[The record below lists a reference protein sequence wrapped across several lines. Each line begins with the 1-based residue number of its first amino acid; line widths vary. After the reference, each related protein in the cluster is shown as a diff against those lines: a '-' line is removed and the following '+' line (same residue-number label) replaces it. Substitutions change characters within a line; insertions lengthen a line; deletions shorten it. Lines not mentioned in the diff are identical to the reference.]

1 MAEGLWLSYQPH
13 KEGVQSTN
21 QSASLAVVGSGPQ
34 GPQQHN
40 GDSRATDH
48 FQFKDETGGE
58 GITKDGTFF
67 SFHSYTADD
76 GVKLLTY
83 IETFTSIELAPKA
96 LDEKVK
102 EASSVSAR
110 GPKLDRNGK
119 PIGERVVLTAEK
131 KTQGEAESKTFVCW
145 TIGSNLHWIESK
157 SLKHAL
163 AFEKTLEQ
171 R

>member
-1 MAEGLWLSYQPH
+1 LWLSYQPH
-13 KEGVQSTN
+13 KGGVQSTD
-21 QSASLAVVGSGPQ
+21 QSASLTVVVGTGPQ
-34 GPQQHN
+34 GLPQQHH
-40 GDSRATDH
+40 GDSQATDH

-58 GITKDGTFF
+58 GITKDGIFF
-67 SFHSYTADD
+67 SFHSYTSDD

-83 IETFTSIELAPKA
+83 IETFTSIELAQKA

-131 KTQGEAESKTFVCW
+131 KTQAEAESQNFVC
-145 TIGSNLHWIESK
+145 
-157 SLKHAL
+157 
-163 AFEKTLEQ
+163 
-171 R
+171 